1 MASKKKNLFVRRKLA
16 AVAAGTILLVAGTVG
31 VVKRAITPGETVTAV
46 IDGDSFKIG
55 NDQTIRLL
63 SLNAPDIKYCMGK
76 EAKDALAKKIL
87 GKRVILKELETDRYG
102 RVMAMTYL
110 GDGENVNEFMI
121 KNGLA
126 IHLWDSS
133 TQLKIL
139 GQANDF
145 AREERLGIFSP
156 KCYQT
161 TPPNPK
167 CAIKGSINPATKEKT
182 YTLPDCDRYALT
194 VVEKYKGEDWYC
206 TEKEAQ
212 KAGYVKSD
220 NCK

>member
-1 MASKKKNLFVRRKLA
+1 MNHKSGTKRHKLA
-16 AVAAGTILLVAGTVG
+16 AVAAGTILLVAGTIG
-31 VVKRAITPGETVTAV
+31 AAKRVVSPGETVTAV
-46 IDGDSFKIG
+46 IDGDSIKIG

-63 SLNAPDIKYCMGK
+63 SLDAPDIKYCMGK

-87 GKRVILKELETDRYG
+87 GKNVILKELETDQYG
-102 RVMAMTYL
+102 RVMAMIYL
-110 GDGENVNEFMI
+110 NGENVNEFMI

-156 KCYQT
+156 ECYQT
-161 TPPNPK
+161 EPPNPK
-167 CAIKGSINPATKEKT
+167 CPIKGNIIHGTNAKE
-182 YTLPDCDRYALT
+182 YTMPSCARYALT
-194 VVEKYKGEDWYC
+194 VVERYKGESWYC
-206 TEKEAQ
+206 TETQAK
-212 KAGYVKSD
+212 KAGYVKSSSC
-220 NCK
+220 N